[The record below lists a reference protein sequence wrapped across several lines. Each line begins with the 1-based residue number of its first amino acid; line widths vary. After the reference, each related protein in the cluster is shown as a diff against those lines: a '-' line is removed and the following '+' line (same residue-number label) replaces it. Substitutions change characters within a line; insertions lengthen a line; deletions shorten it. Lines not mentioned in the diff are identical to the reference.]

1 MIDNDDLSRME
12 DIVFSAIPPGDV
24 HFIKSEWSGTS
35 YPQLIEALA
44 LYLTL
49 KEAHKAAEK
58 RLTLEE
64 TQLVRNCGTYTLQ

>member
-49 KEAHKAAEK
+49 KEAHKAAAK
-58 RLTLEE
+58 RLSPEE
-64 TQLVRNCGTYTLQ
+64 IATVRNCGSYSLH